1 MPSPRSAEPASR
13 RSRARGAHVSTKQ
26 LARAVSEGRLITC
39 RTSVGDVT
47 GYLCGMDD
55 YHFVVITPA
64 GRQVMVHKAQAP
76 IVVLHSESTY
86 SEEQNIVS
94 LETIV
99 GPFRQYVEKTYLGR
113 ATSIPRAEEL

>member
-26 LARAVSEGRLITC
+26 LARAVSAGRLITC
-39 RTSVGDVT
+39 RTMVGEVT

-55 YHFVVITPA
+55 YHLVLVTPDL
-64 GRQVMVHKAQAP
+64 RQVMVHKAQSP
-76 IVVLHSESTY
+76 IIVLHSESTY
-86 SEEQNIVS
+86 SEEQNIVA

-113 ATSIPRAEEL
+113 ATSIPRTEEL